1 MRSLFSKYFSATA
14 VLILSGFLMLGG
26 AFSSITYQWVN
37 NQQKEDMAANADLLA
52 GYVRGNV
59 LGGQKIILSPYFQS
73 TMRLTAEIMN
83 ATTMMADAAG
93 QIIESSDETKIGK
106 FLSDTTMNLLAKESP
121 LPVSDFSLFDV
132 PYRIES
138 RSIQMIT
145 TGQTVA
151 YLLIAAPARE
161 LELLAQWLISIFLVT
176 GMIVLTAIFVVTY
189 VVTRRMIRPLKSM
202 SAAAASFAQG
212 QFDARVGGAD
222 QRGDEV
228 AQLAFAFNAMAD
240 ALQKAEELRSGFI
253 ANVSH
258 ELKTPMTTI
267 SGYISGILDGVIPPE
282 RQHEYLSVVRDEILR
297 LSRLVSRML
306 DIARLQAKENEQ
318 TLTNFDVTELIRRTI
333 LAFDQKVENKG
344 LQMHVHLPDE
354 PVLAHADPDDIAQV
368 VTNLLDNAVKF
379 ALPQTPIT
387 VSLVKKGGK
396 IQISVRNH
404 GHDIPPDD
412 LYYIFD
418 RFHKEDKSRGIDRS
432 GLGLGLYIVRTIL
445 GNLGETVWVTSRDGQ
460 TCFTFTLS
468 EAKR

>member
-14 VLILSGFLMLGG
+14 VLILSGFLVLGL
-26 AFSSITYQWVN
+26 AFSSITYQWMN
-37 NQQKEDMAANADLLA
+37 NQQKEEMAANADLLA
-52 GYVRGNV
+52 SYVRGNV
-59 LGGQKIILSPYFQS
+59 ILGQRLILSPYFQS

-83 ATTMMADAAG
+83 ATTMMVDLTG
-93 QIIESSDETKIGK
+93 QIIESSDQSKIGR
-106 FLSDTTMNLLAKESP
+106 FLPESTIKLLAKATP
-121 LPVSDFSLFDV
+121 LPVSDFGFFDV

-138 RSIQMIT
+138 RSIQIAS

-161 LELLAQWLISIFLVT
+161 MELLAQWLVSVFLIT
-176 GMIVLTAIFVVTY
+176 GMIVLMAIFMVTY
-189 VVTRRMIRPLKSM
+189 VVTRRMVRPLRSM

-212 QFDARVGGAD
+212 QFDVRVEGDD

-228 AQLAFAFNAMAD
+228 GQLAHAFNAMAD

-282 RQHEYLSVVRDEILR
+282 RQSEYLGVVRDEILR

-318 TLTNFDVTELIRRTI
+318 AFTNFDVAELIRRI
-333 LAFDQKVENKG
+333 LLGFDQKIETKRLSVNV
-344 LQMHVHLPDE
+344 QLPDE
-354 PVLAHADPDDIAQV
+354 PVIVHADPDGIAQV

-379 ALPQTPIT
+379 ALPQTPLA
-387 VSLVKKGGK
+387 VSLAKRGGK
-396 IQISVRNH
+396 IQISVTNH
-404 GHDIPPDD
+404 APDIPPDD
-412 LYYIFD
+412 LLYIFD

-445 GNLGETVWVTSRDGQ
+445 GNLGETVWVTSQNGL

-468 EAKR
+468 EAKK